1 MNPEHDSPSGNQP
14 AAAAA
19 DERLAQTAP
28 KEVWYSEELLGTRRE
43 ILIKHGDE
51 IYRLRRTR
59 QGKLI
64 LHK

>member
-1 MNPEHDSPSGNQP
+1 MIPDTQPEPELRPTAVAGQELPRP
-14 AAAAA
+14 AA
-19 DERLAQTAP
+19 
-28 KEVWYSEELLGTRRE
+28 KELLYSEELLGTRRE

-51 IYRLRRTR
+51 IYRLRCTR

>member
-1 MNPEHDSPSGNQP
+1 MHSDSQAVP
-14 AAAAA
+14 AATQR
-19 DERLAQTAP
+19 EETASQPPSRP
-28 KEVWYSEELLGTRRE
+28 KELWYSEELLGTRRE

-51 IYRLRRTR
+51 IYRLRCTR